1 MKVTIK
7 GYIGWGKP
15 WRKEAHGFGF
25 TSFEPSNIPG
35 HVTVRQETIEIEVP
49 DDFDPRPGLVDQLK
63 KQKEEARAE
72 FAARVVEIDRQINEL
87 MALEHKP

>member
-1 MKVTIK
+1 MKVKIQ
-7 GYIGWGKP
+7 GYIGWEKP
-15 WRKEAHGFGF
+15 WRKEDHGFSF
-25 TSFEPSNIPG
+25 TSFDPSNIPG
-35 HVTVRQETIEIEVP
+35 RVTVRQETIEVEVP
-49 DDFDPRPGLVDQLK
+49 DDFDPRPELVDQLK